1 MTIHSRIPQILRR
14 ETGYIGE
21 PPLANEI
28 GLALA
33 KDFHYLNCWA
43 QNYQLFSFWQPAL
56 DPNHGDQC
64 VATTQIAYCDGNYY
78 VILCSPPKIDTS
90 NPQRSL
96 QGALL
101 PWASMG
107 FKTVGGGLDWEEWPT
122 ITWQQTGE
130 AAETLYDNKAS
141 SLEVSADLAKDK
153 RLPWKNPIML
163 GGAGQFLWTP
173 DAAGGFTWGVLTTH
187 QIRTAALGIWP
198 GPDWDLTAAQAR
210 FNTAKFAQG
219 HGIRG
224 YTTTAAKNSLGNIV
238 HTQGTAKVDDDDLYQ
253 NARRTCLMQWGHPQ
267 GIWTDN
273 SAAYVNIRNAN
284 TTYKTPARGWRNQS
298 YSSTFFVADVAA
310 IVTVSGAAAGNP
322 AYLRIISVTGAD
334 SVAIAKITNT
344 TSLITGEIDLATAG
358 GEIMI
363 ELKAPVGWAGPGEIT
378 LHTLSLWDKAN
389 YFYSFI

>member
-14 ETGYIGE
+14 KTGYIGE

-238 HTQGTAKVDDDDLYQ
+238 HTKARPKWTTMIFIKTRGAPASCSGDTRKASGQIT
-253 NARRTCLMQWGHPQ
+253 ARRMLISGTRTRH
-267 GIWTDN
+267 TKRRR
-273 SAAYVNIRNAN
+273 AAGAIRA
-284 TTYKTPARGWRNQS
+284 TAPRFLWRTSRQLSRSPARPLE
-298 YSSTFFVADVAA
+298 
-310 IVTVSGAAAGNP
+310 IP
-322 AYLRIISVTGAD
+322 RIFGSFPSPGP
-334 SVAIAKITNT
+334 
-344 TSLITGEIDLATAG
+344 TA
-358 GEIMI
+358 
-363 ELKAPVGWAGPGEIT
+363 
-378 LHTLSLWDKAN
+378 
-389 YFYSFI
+389 